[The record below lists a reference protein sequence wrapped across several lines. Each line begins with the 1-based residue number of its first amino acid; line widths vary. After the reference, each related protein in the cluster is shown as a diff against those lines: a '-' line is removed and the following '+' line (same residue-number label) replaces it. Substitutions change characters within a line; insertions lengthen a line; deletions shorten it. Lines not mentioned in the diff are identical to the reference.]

1 MTEKNHFAA
10 LQEIRCWSIED
21 VTYALNNNG
30 LSECVEA
37 CKKRDI
43 NGDKLLE
50 LSEMKL
56 GLWKKDL
63 SIPNIRKLAS
73 FIQDISK
80 MPAKF
85 TLCSTSSN
93 SDDAWD
99 TDFETEDDDYHEAE
113 TIPHAINVEKQLHP
127 IQNPSQENGNLEVQ
141 NLVNKTFN
149 TQTDDNHV
157 SPINRLSTCL
167 SRSKVNIPSVFSTS
181 QLPQNGSSTN
191 TSLGKVIKPPFLKY
205 NGVAESVRNDLANE
219 GKNVKPTIP
228 SRPPSLHVSSS
239 RDIIQS
245 TLPKP
250 PAFDKE
256 GSVLRDICDKLQL
269 EPDIMD
275 EYESIDE
282 DLINARSIKNQ
293 ISQFNGVSNLTQSVH
308 QNSQESTCKALI
320 PQSSGRD
327 PSPASSLHRN
337 QLYIAKKINSLTQ
350 QISKTDQNTEIPRKS
365 PILPPAQ
372 IKKQEELSKNVPF
385 INQEILRKSPVPL
398 PPRNEKKQDISP
410 TSTLT
415 LTSQKNS
422 QKTNEENSEATVT
435 PRLSKE
441 YDDSIFN
448 EESIRN
454 DTCDDAPHEEFYE
467 SIPEHIT
474 TKRNNVES
482 CEYAD
487 GYLLPKAPPS
497 LPPKPQQT
505 PLCVKSSEKGN
516 ITESNGT
523 SGSLWSFGSLK
534 QKSQQKTQQEKSSQ
548 DGKKNNTLPMPRSY
562 ASESPRPS
570 ASRPLPPPPP
580 DGGVQRVV
588 KIPLIQMPWYFN
600 VDRARGEEILRNSE
614 DGTFMIRPS
623 SKTQNA
629 LTLTLKYGKRPFN
642 ICVRHRPDGRFAL
655 GTAKPTEQTFSS
667 VEELVN
673 HYKTNELLLYSNGKQ
688 AGIVVL
694 TSPPRKDPSSQ

>member
-205 NGVAESVRNDLANE
+205 NGVTESVRNDLSNE

-337 QLYIAKKINSLTQ
+337 QLYIAKKINALTQ
-350 QISKTDQNTEIPRKS
+350 QTSKTDQNTEIPRKS
-365 PILPPAQ
+365 PILPPAH

-454 DTCDDAPHEEFYE
+454 DTCDGAPHEEFYE
-467 SIPEHIT
+467 SIPEH
-474 TKRNNVES
+474 
-482 CEYAD
+482 
-487 GYLLPKAPPS
+487 
-497 LPPKPQQT
+497 
-505 PLCVKSSEKGN
+505 

-534 QKSQQKTQQEKSSQ
+534 QKSQPKTQQ
-548 DGKKNNTLPMPRSY
+548 
-562 ASESPRPS
+562 
-570 ASRPLPPPPP
+570 
-580 DGGVQRVV
+580 GGVQRVV

-694 TSPPRKDPSSQ
+694 TSPPRKDPSSQDVYDSQITAEFIIEEFIENY